1 MMADQKQTKSQWFDR
16 LESPLL
22 HYAYG
27 ILRNDD
33 AQDVVQEAFMRFFRE
48 TEEVSNPKAWLY
60 RTTRNSCID
69 TLRKRARLVHHAKEE
84 QLDFL
89 SEAESENK
97 DSPVK
102 QLEKK
107 EKVTRVRHS
116 LNLLPKESQKLI
128 TMKFDQKMSY
138 KQIADE
144 TGLSVSNVGY
154 KLHVIIRHLST
165 ELQEEGIIE

>member
-1 MMADQKQTKSQWFDR
+1 MADQKQTKSQWFDQ

-22 HYAYG
+22 HYAYR

-33 AQDVVQEAFMRFFRE
+33 AQDVVQEAFIRFFRE
-48 TEEVSNPKAWLY
+48 TEEVSHPKAWLY
-60 RTTRNSCID
+60 KTTRNLSID
-69 TLRKRARLVHHAKEE
+69 TLRKRARRVHQTKEQ

-89 SEAESENK
+89 SEVESECK
-97 DSPVK
+97 DDPV
-102 QLEKK
+102 QELEKQ
-107 EKVTRVRHS
+107 EKVRRVRHS

-154 KLHVIIRHLST
+154 KLHVIIRDLST
-165 ELQEEGIIE
+165 ELQEEGIIG

>member
-33 AQDVVQEAFMRFFRE
+33 AQDVVQEAFIRFFRE
-48 TEEVSNPKAWLY
+48 TEEVSHPKAWLY
-60 RTTRNSCID
+60 KITRNLSID
-69 TLRKRARLVHHAKEE
+69 TLRKRSKRVHEAKEQ

-89 SEAESENK
+89 SEVESRSK
-97 DSPVK
+97 YDPVRE
-102 QLEKK
+102 LEKK
-107 EKVTRVRHS
+107 EKVRRVRHS

-128 TMKFDQKMSY
+128 NMKYDQKMSY

>member
-22 HYAYG
+22 HYAHG

-33 AQDVVQEAFMRFFRE
+33 AQDVVQDAFIRFFRE
-48 TEEVSNPKAWLY
+48 TEEVSHPKAWLY
-60 RTTRNSCID
+60 KTTRNLCID
-69 TLRKRARLVHHAKEE
+69 TPRKRAKRVHQTKEQ

-89 SEAESENK
+89 SEVESESK
-97 DSPVK
+97 DDPF
-102 QLEKK
+102 QELEKQ
-107 EKVTRVRHS
+107 EKVRRVRHS

-154 KLHVIIRHLST
+154 KLHVIIRDLST
-165 ELQEEGIIE
+165 ELQEEGIIG